1 MKQRDTYKYVLK
13 NGNTIQYV
21 GITND
26 PKGREKQ
33 HRENKDFQ
41 KMEVIGNIVT
51 RESAENWETNR
62 LGVYRQNHSGQN
74 PPLNKTIN
82 GK

>member
-1 MKQRDTYKYVLK
+1 MKKRDTYKYVLK
-13 NGNTIQYV
+13 NGNGIQYI

-26 PKGREKQ
+26 PKSREKQ
-33 HRENKDFQ
+33 HRESKDFK
-41 KMEVIGNIVT
+41 KMEIVGNVVT

-62 LGVYRQNHSGQN
+62 LDVYRQNHGGKN
-74 PPLNKTIN
+74 PPQNKKIN